1 VALLRLVFR
10 KSEQSLARR
19 GGQKREL
26 QARGC
31 LAAGYKGT
39 NEALVDRAI
48 RFTREEADWYGQ
60 PWPRNASIVMD
71 TRAAN
76 GSHQTEQS
84 KCALE
89 SALYGMKRPS

>member
-1 VALLRLVFR
+1 MALLRLVFR

-19 GGQKREL
+19 GGQKRGL

-48 RFTREEADWYGQ
+48 RFTREEADYHQQ
-60 PWPRNASIVMD
+60 PRPRRSD
-71 TRAAN
+71 SDGEDSGTR
-76 GSHQTEQS
+76 GHQTEQS